1 MGLGK
6 TVETIGLILTNRRKT
21 NDSSPIHQIPNQ
33 DCLYLHTTDPLYG
46 QVQCL
51 CGENNHEII
60 EDISVEELLRQS
72 FKQKYFIKGNLIKC
86 LLCANYQHVAC
97 SKYNPVNNE
106 FPYYCSYCWQ
116 KIPQIDSPASLIVCP
131 KSILV
136 QWIGELKKHVK
147 EEIKIYHY
155 QGLRCNDYCQPFKLA
170 QNDIVITTY
179 EILRTEIDYVSPLS
193 RIDSSRR
200 KIKKYHP
207 PISPLL
213 SIKWWRLVYDEA
225 QLVEGQPTKTFKMAE
240 KLSAVNRWAVTGTP
254 ILKNINDLYGLL
266 CFIQEV
272 PFCNHN
278 FLIDIISKCF
288 WRNNEHYT
296 NIIPKPICIT
306 KSLELSQVERDY
318 YLDIARRTREL
329 NDINSAIKY
338 YLKALVSSDS
348 LTDEI
353 ERFKADKTQL
363 YHVYH
368 NLAYSLRILKEDRI
382 PVETI
387 LSEDERNRDRCKKNK
402 SIEKFYLQILNDIK
416 SLDENKLQNSYEY
429 FISKA
434 EDFEN
439 ILKDCL
445 LCKVDRM
452 LSLAEIYLFQ
462 NHYVSNLLKLLD
474 LNDNEIRSFTVVN
487 FNDSNAIIVFRQ
499 IVRFLDKEIL
509 LSHDHHALMKQF
521 KAALKFFE
529 LFQDELKLYRK
540 IWIESITLIQK
551 IDELDQ
557 ARSRITYDRAEIDF
571 QRSLNLTK
579 YRDAKTSLKN
589 FLGRLDYLNNL
600 KKTFDDD
607 KDQSAKIC
615 TICYDRLSCY
625 AIFFCGHIVC
635 SDCHDRLKLRCKKT
649 NNFNCPNCRYDLK
662 FSDTKLVR
670 DVHQK
675 KIDVKGQWSTKIQNI
690 VHQVNKIVLE
700 DSSDKILIFSSWI
713 DFLEKIE
720 TALQQNSIKTLLLK
734 GSDRNFDCKILQFK
748 NSTNISVLLLPLR
761 FAGKGFNLTEASHLI
776 IAETIVDKNTE
787 LQAIGR
793 ISRIGQKK

>member
-1 MGLGK
+1 MRENSNLDFDLISRLFIELFDGNTLLFYYLPLGHFVTPRIYHEYLKELSRLKNHGGILADKMGLGK

-272 PFCNHN
+272 PFCWDSVWKNVIYSN
-278 FLIDIISKCF
+278 SCEGEYYYII
-288 WRNNEHYT
+288 T
-296 NIIPKPICIT
+296 
-306 KSLELSQVERDY
+306 
-318 YLDIARRTREL
+318 
-329 NDINSAIKY
+329 
-338 YLKALVSSDS
+338 
-348 LTDEI
+348 
-353 ERFKADKTQL
+353 
-363 YHVYH
+363 
-368 NLAYSLRILKEDRI
+368 
-382 PVETI
+382 
-387 LSEDERNRDRCKKNK
+387 
-402 SIEKFYLQILNDIK
+402 
-416 SLDENKLQNSYEY
+416 
-429 FISKA
+429 
-434 EDFEN
+434 
-439 ILKDCL
+439 
-445 LCKVDRM
+445 
-452 LSLAEIYLFQ
+452 
-462 NHYVSNLLKLLD
+462 
-474 LNDNEIRSFTVVN
+474 
-487 FNDSNAIIVFRQ
+487 
-499 IVRFLDKEIL
+499 
-509 LSHDHHALMKQF
+509 
-521 KAALKFFE
+521 
-529 LFQDELKLYRK
+529 
-540 IWIESITLIQK
+540 
-551 IDELDQ
+551 
-557 ARSRITYDRAEIDF
+557 
-571 QRSLNLTK
+571 
-579 YRDAKTSLKN
+579 
-589 FLGRLDYLNNL
+589 
-600 KKTFDDD
+600 
-607 KDQSAKIC
+607 
-615 TICYDRLSCY
+615 
-625 AIFFCGHIVC
+625 
-635 SDCHDRLKLRCKKT
+635 
-649 NNFNCPNCRYDLK
+649 
-662 FSDTKLVR
+662 
-670 DVHQK
+670 
-675 KIDVKGQWSTKIQNI
+675 
-690 VHQVNKIVLE
+690 
-700 DSSDKILIFSSWI
+700 
-713 DFLEKIE
+713 
-720 TALQQNSIKTLLLK
+720 
-734 GSDRNFDCKILQFK
+734 
-748 NSTNISVLLLPLR
+748 
-761 FAGKGFNLTEASHLI
+761 
-776 IAETIVDKNTE
+776 
-787 LQAIGR
+787 
-793 ISRIGQKK
+793 